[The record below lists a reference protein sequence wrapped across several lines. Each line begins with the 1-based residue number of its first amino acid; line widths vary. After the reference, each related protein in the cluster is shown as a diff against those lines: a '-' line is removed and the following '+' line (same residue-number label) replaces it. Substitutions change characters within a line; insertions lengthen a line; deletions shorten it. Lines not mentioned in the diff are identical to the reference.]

1 MGGARGAMAA
11 KMARAGGAAG
21 ARGAALRAL
30 AGAPTP
36 RASAGARG
44 ARRGPERRAA
54 LAAWATGARRGSGA
68 AGAAALGSARGPRGR
83 GGLGGGLGALPQPR
97 GLRTDGIARA
107 VDEDKGAG
115 AAKEAEVD
123 IWRDTPIRYLGYA
136 NECGEAF
143 KAFLPGW
150 GVPASYAVAI
160 SYVLADTVDKAAK
173 EWKSPAECSTGV
185 RVARVAAS
193 ATDALTWQLLASVF
207 WPGSVI
213 HLIVAASTKTLENL
227 PGIPAAAATAAEAL
241 PVDVSGPILL
251 AAIPTALGLITIPFI
266 VEPIDE
272 AVHKVCDASVRPAFK
287 YATRAYAK
295 SDAGTPTEGPEWEGE
310 DQIDFSKAAL
320 GAGILAGALAL
331 PPALFALSDFVEAL

>member
-1 MGGARGAMAA
+1 MRCCRCDITRETEGV
-11 KMARAGGAAG
+11 
-21 ARGAALRAL
+21 L
-30 AGAPTP
+30 
-36 RASAGARG
+36 SAVVVVQHHPVLQRKG
-44 ARRGPERRAA
+44 
-54 LAAWATGARRGSGA
+54 
-68 AGAAALGSARGPRGR
+68 
-83 GGLGGGLGALPQPR
+83 
-97 GLRTDGIARA
+97 DKA
-107 VDEDKGAG
+107 VQLYCYFTTQDKL
-115 AAKEAEVD
+115 V
-123 IWRDTPIRYLGYA
+123 T
-136 NECGEAF
+136 N
-143 KAFLPGW
+143 
-150 GVPASYAVAI
+150 SYD
-160 SYVLADTVDKAAK
+160 VLADTVDKAAK

-213 HLIVAASTKTLENL
+213 HLIVAASTKTLESL
-227 PGIPAAAATAAEAL
+227 PGIPAAAATAADAL

-310 DQIDFSKAAL
+310 DQIDFGKAAL

>member
-1 MGGARGAMAA
+1 MAF
-11 KMARAGGAAG
+11 KDPKAGE
-21 ARGAALRAL
+21 
-30 AGAPTP
+30 
-36 RASAGARG
+36 SADTNV
-44 ARRGPERRAA
+44 
-54 LAAWATGARRGSGA
+54 LSCH
-68 AGAAALGSARGPRGR
+68 L
-83 GGLGGGLGALPQPR
+83 
-97 GLRTDGIARA
+97 
-107 VDEDKGAG
+107 
-115 AAKEAEVD
+115 KEAEVD

-150 GVPASYAVAI
+150 GVPASYALAI
-160 SYVLADTVDKAAK
+160 GYVLADTTDKANK

-213 HLIVAASTKTLENL
+213 HLIVAASTKTLEAL
-227 PGIPAAAATAAEAL
+227 PGVTGAAAAAAEAL

-251 AAIPTALGLITIPFI
+251 AAVPTALGLITIPFI

-287 YATRAYAK
+287 YATRKYAK
-295 SDAGTPTEGPEWEGE
+295 SDPGTPTEGPDWAQD
-310 DQIDFSKAAL
+310 DQVDFGKAAL
-320 GAGILAGALAL
+320 GAGILAGALSL
-331 PPALFALSDFVEAL
+331 PPALFALSDLVEAL